1 MSKRHFSIL
10 FLITVVVAVAVFL
23 VPSRTGR
30 DSSTEYGRYLPEL
43 AKAVNDLSLV
53 RVSAKGGT
61 EVVTL
66 ERVESGWV
74 VQESHDYPADWSV
87 LRPLLANL
95 SQAVVVE
102 EKTSNPEYYHRL
114 GVGDPDAEDSQSKLV
129 EFPDNESLP
138 AVIVGNSAQNREG
151 QYLRIQGEASSVLV
165 DRSITLP
172 LNSSGWMAR
181 DIIDV
186 ADSDVVTVRVS
197 HADGEVVEIE
207 RESTDVTDFALR
219 HIPEGREVASTWTVN
234 QLASVLSGL
243 QLESVA
249 PVEQVSW
256 EGGSELLLRTQE
268 GLQIDALLVE
278 DEEHRWLRLEAS
290 GVDEADAINE
300 RVSGWA
306 YSIPLYK
313 YDSINKR
320 TEDLLAAEEDESE

>member
-129 EFPDNESLP
+129 EFPDIYFL
-138 AVIVGNSAQNREG
+138 G
-151 QYLRIQGEASSVLV
+151 
-165 DRSITLP
+165 T
-172 LNSSGWMAR
+172 
-181 DIIDV
+181 
-186 ADSDVVTVRVS
+186 
-197 HADGEVVEIE
+197 
-207 RESTDVTDFALR
+207 ALC
-219 HIPEGREVASTWTVN
+219 H
-234 QLASVLSGL
+234 L
-243 QLESVA
+243 
-249 PVEQVSW
+249 
-256 EGGSELLLRTQE
+256 
-268 GLQIDALLVE
+268 
-278 DEEHRWLRLEAS
+278 WL
-290 GVDEADAINE
+290 
-300 RVSGWA
+300 W
-306 YSIPLYK
+306 
-313 YDSINKR
+313 
-320 TEDLLAAEEDESE
+320 